1 MATVGEQ
8 IVVSPNLLNT
18 PILKSSEMKNF
29 CEYRSSRKQRRF
41 NPYGTPL
48 GISHTLKE
56 RVENRLDSGYTSA
69 SPALTKISTS
79 PSQME
84 GSYTDLA
91 STKHSMSLSSV
102 ALASP
107 FALNFTLDVEDS
119 VSASNQEE
127 SEPQEGN
134 ISDIA
139 QFSPGCIDVPIKIA
153 TQNSNTALI
162 NGDDN
167 VENEDETEI
176 SEIIWSKNIHAKSPR
191 PEEKGSLN
199 QIRDIITILS
209 EIPKCT
215 GCEHHIFDRFI
226 LKVQEKPWHSHC
238 LKCNDCS
245 VQLSDKCF
253 SRGNMVFCKDDFFKR
268 FGSKCTACG
277 HGIPPTE
284 VVRRAQ
290 DSVYHLECFRCFLC
304 HEKMGTGDQFYLLED
319 NRLVC
324 KKDYEQAKSR
334 DAEIEN
340 GIKRPRTTITAKQL
354 ETLKIAYNQSPKPA
368 RHVREQLSS
377 ETGLDMRVVQ
387 VWFQNRRA
395 KEKRIK
401 KDAGRQRWGHFF
413 SRGQLPSENGQGSLD
428 VVAPP
433 NNRRRS
439 KTTSRV
445 GSVCNDQQGNP
456 ATQQSPNAGFN
467 LVHLDTGIHR
477 SELEYQENCMGQMD
491 SKSPFSDQAFSFP
504 EMGNPNNFGN
514 NCVPPL
520 EQGAFPNCAPAAPH
534 QGINP
539 VAFQNLP
546 PQIGVM
552 GFTNDGKLATNHS
565 YQQVQ
570 SIGHENAFMMGQNEA
585 EAGSNS
591 SGRSNF
597 SDFSTSPGSW
607 LGEIEHVHPF

>member
-1 MATVGEQ
+1 MASSADENGENTRSIYNGLSYGDMSSVFSGIVDDDDGDREVFEDDITVDDEGDEIDDQDDVIAGSFGTRNEQ
-8 IVVSPNLLNT
+8 MRDSI
-18 PILKSSEMKNF
+18 SEMSF
-29 CEYRSSRKQRRF
+29 AS
-41 NPYGTPL
+41 PP
-48 GISHTLKE
+48 
-56 RVENRLDSGYTSA
+56 DSGDNMHFSETFHSTNQLFSEYAKHEDSKFDLPSGFVTSTPMRHSNDFDKLNKSLSTSA
-69 SPALTKISTS
+69 EPTTVTSTD
-79 PSQME
+79 SQASSLKPNKTSMFNN
-84 GSYTDLA
+84 SYDTFYSLLA
-91 STKHSMSLSSV
+91 KDKKLE
-102 ALASP
+102 A
-107 FALNFTLDVEDS
+107 
-119 VSASNQEE
+119 
-127 SEPQEGN
+127 
-134 ISDIA
+134 
-139 QFSPGCIDVPIKIA
+139 
-153 TQNSNTALI
+153 
-162 NGDDN
+162 
-167 VENEDETEI
+167 
-176 SEIIWSKNIHAKSPR
+176 
-191 PEEKGSLN
+191 
-199 QIRDIITILS
+199 